1 MQPAH
6 AALAPAA
13 KPLPFGLDKATLY
26 PLLAFVALFAT
37 QAFNGERL
45 LADPDTQWHVAI
57 GREILRTWT
66 FPTVDA
72 WSHTFAG
79 EPWIAKEWLSQVLFA
94 LSHDA
99 AGWPGVVVLTALVTA
114 TTAGCLLAFLLRR
127 METRFALL
135 AFLLATQ
142 LLNVQLLARPHVFFH
157 LLLVAWLI
165 GVLRAVERGRAPP
178 LALALVMIPWA
189 NTHASFLIGL
199 VLAGLLGLEGLLRAA
214 PAERL
219 GLALRWAAF
228 GLAAFACTI
237 VTPYGWTPLLVALS
251 VFEEKEAIL
260 YVSEWRRLDLFGGD
274 WIALVGYAGAAAGLL
289 AIVRAPRR
297 AVMRWAIVIL
307 CGAMA
312 FEHIRF
318 LTLFALVSLIVL
330 AEPLAAA
337 NPRLA
342 PVASRSNGETTR
354 RAGALALAT
363 VAALAIGTLRI
374 AVAPPPDVAPRAAL
388 EAARAAGVADGPVVN
403 EYAFG
408 GFLILE
414 GVPTFID
421 GRSDQLFVGGFM
433 HAISRALAAPTPD
446 ALLEITGRY
455 GVDWALVE
463 PGTALHGQIAR
474 APGWEAV
481 YRSADAEVWALGR
494 F

>member
-1 MQPAH
+1 MQPTH
-6 AALAPAA
+6 AAIAPAA
-13 KPLPFGLDKATLY
+13 KPLPFGLDKAVLY
-26 PLLAFVALFAT
+26 PLLAFAALFAT
-37 QAFNGERL
+37 QALNGAHL
-45 LADPDTQWHVAI
+45 LADADTQWHVAI

-66 FPTVDA
+66 FPSVDA

-94 LSHDA
+94 LAHEA

-114 TTAGCLLAFLLRR
+114 ATAACLLAFLLRR
-127 METRFALL
+127 LETRIALL
-135 AFLLATQ
+135 AFLLAVQ

-157 LLLVAWLI
+157 LLLVGWLV
-165 GVLRAVERGRAPP
+165 GVLRALERGRAPP

-189 NTHASFLIGL
+189 NMHASFLIGL
-199 VLAGLLGLEGLLRAA
+199 VLAGLIGIEGLLRAA

-228 GLAAFACTI
+228 GLAALACTTI
-237 VTPYGWTPLLVALS
+237 TPYGWTPLLVALS
-251 VFEEKEAIL
+251 VFEEREAIL
-260 YVSEWRRLDLFGGD
+260 YVSEWRRLDPFGGD
-274 WIALVGYAGAAAGLL
+274 WVALIGYGAAAAGLL

-297 AVMRWAIVIL
+297 AVVRCAIVIL

-330 AEPLAAA
+330 AEPLAAV
-337 NPRLA
+337 NPKLA
-342 PVASRSNGETTR
+342 PVASPASPDATR
-354 RAGALALAT
+354 RAGALTLAV
-363 VAALAIGTLRI
+363 VAAIAIGALRI
-374 AVAPPPDVAPRAAL
+374 PLAPPPEVAPRAAL

-403 EYAFG
+403 GYSFG

-433 HAISRALAAPTPD
+433 HALSRALAAPTPD
-446 ALLEITGRY
+446 PLLEITGRY
-455 GVDWALVE
+455 GVDWALVQ
-463 PGTALHGQIAR
+463 PGSPLQRQIAQ
-474 APGWEAV
+474 APGWRAV
-481 YRSADAEVWALGR
+481 YADSDAEVWALAR
-494 F
+494 P